1 MIVHGTLLTAFTDNS
16 ELLLGGVPMSF
27 AEMVKE
33 HRSKKKMT
41 LSELAEKTGINKSV
55 LSRIESG
62 AIKRPEFS
70 KCQKIS
76 SVLHIP
82 HESLISFY
90 LDISERADIIKRL
103 LKEAIACSDRYLVR
117 KAANKLL
124 EAPKMNEFLALD
136 HLLQAANASDA
147 EEIKLTL
154 YDVMIAHT
162 KKRGIPFYLAK
173 ALFERYLIERYDFYR
188 MEESYRRGKE
198 LLVYMEYLQPADRIE
213 AYYRLGLQAYAL
225 KYFDECI
232 SLCKEAVEK
241 DSSVNE
247 LQSSAL
253 LAITNAYINVGDC
266 ILAELYLKRYEKHPY
281 SQANRAR
288 YLRAQLYVKNSEF
301 DKAIAELK
309 ACLADSA
316 HEGRIAIAVD
326 LMEVYLQTG
335 DSYGV
340 NELVKQESQFMPKVL
355 NTPKKL
361 EHVALYYKL
370 KGMHEL
376 VGKQIDEGLESLT
389 KSISY
394 YQLLGAHMEIHECS
408 GIVQGF
414 LLGSHS
420 FYKK

>member
-1 MIVHGTLLTAFTDNS
+1 M
-16 ELLLGGVPMSF
+16 LLGGVPMSF
-27 AEMVKE
+27 AEMVKA
-33 HRSKKKMT
+33 HRYKKKMT
-41 LSELAEKTGINKSV
+41 LSELAEKTGINRSV
-55 LSRIESG
+55 LSRIETG
-62 AIKRPEFS
+62 ETKRPGFS
-70 KCQKIS
+70 KCQKIAT
-76 SVLHIP
+76 VLHIP
-82 HESLISFY
+82 HERIISFY
-90 LDISERADIIKRL
+90 LDISERADMIKRL
-103 LKEAIACSDRYLVR
+103 LKEAIACSDRYIVR

-124 EAPKMNEFLALD
+124 ETPKMNTFLALD
-136 HLLQAANASDA
+136 HLFQVAKASDA

-154 YDVMIAHT
+154 YDVMIAYT

-173 ALFERYLIERYDFYR
+173 ALFERYLIERYDFFR
-188 MEESYRRGKE
+188 MEESYRRGKD
-198 LLVYMEYLQPADRIE
+198 LLVYMEYLQPAERIE

-241 DSSVNE
+241 DSSENE

-253 LAITNAYINVGDC
+253 LAITNAYINLGDC
-266 ILAELYLKRYEKHPY
+266 ILAELYLKKYEKHPY

-301 DKAIAELK
+301 DKAIVELK

-316 HEGRIAIAVD
+316 HDGRIAIAVD
-326 LMEVYLQTG
+326 LLEVYLQTG
-335 DSYGV
+335 DSDGV
-340 NELVKQESQFMPKVL
+340 NELVKQEGEFMPKVL

-376 VGKQIDEGLESLT
+376 ACKQIDEGLESLT
-389 KSISY
+389 KSISFY
-394 YQLLGAHMEIHECS
+394 RQLGAHAEIHECS

-414 LLGSHS
+414 LLGSLS
-420 FYKK
+420 FHEKLFLLKSV